1 MKTLRAIPMIFA
13 LVAFCATVQVAQAQG
28 EAESTESVQAA
39 QAQSGD
45 NRPATLGDIR
55 ALRAETQALGRELR
69 AEMTNMGQEL
79 RAQIQAIND
88 TLHMAFL
95 TMAGIFATVMVALV
109 GLLWKSRTGNLS
121 GSAAVFLIPVALA
134 AALTVGAAIAA
145 IV

>member
-1 MKTLRAIPMIFA
+1 MIFA
-13 LVAFCATVQVAQAQG
+13 LVAFCATVQAARAQG

-55 ALRAETQALGRELR
+55 SLR
-69 AEMTNMGQEL
+69 AEMHEMGREL

>member
-1 MKTLRAIPMIFA
+1 MIFA
-13 LVAFCATVQVAQAQG
+13 LVAFCATVQVARAQG

>member
-1 MKTLRAIPMIFA
+1 MIFA

-55 ALRAETQALGRELR
+55 SLR
-69 AEMTNMGQEL
+69 AEMHEMGREL

-109 GLLWKSRTGNLS
+109 GLLWKSRPGNLS

>member
-13 LVAFCATVQVAQAQG
+13 LVAFFATVQVARAQG

-55 ALRAETQALGRELR
+55 SLR
-69 AEMTNMGQEL
+69 AEMHEMGREL

-109 GLLWKSRTGNLS
+109 GLLWKSRPGNLS

>member
-1 MKTLRAIPMIFA
+1 MIFA
-13 LVAFCATVQVAQAQG
+13 LVAFCATVQVARAQG

-55 ALRAETQALGRELR
+55 SLR
-69 AEMTNMGQEL
+69 AEMHEMGREL

-109 GLLWKSRTGNLS
+109 GLLWKSRPGNLS

>member
-1 MKTLRAIPMIFA
+1 MIFA
-13 LVAFCATVQVAQAQG
+13 LVAFCATVQVARAQG

-55 ALRAETQALGRELR
+55 SLR
-69 AEMTNMGQEL
+69 AEMHEMGREL

>member
-1 MKTLRAIPMIFA
+1 MIFA
-13 LVAFCATVQVAQAQG
+13 LVAFCATVQVARAQG

-55 ALRAETQALGRELR
+55 SLRTEMHEMGR
-69 AEMTNMGQEL
+69 EL

-109 GLLWKSRTGNLS
+109 GLLWKSRPGNLS

>member
-13 LVAFCATVQVAQAQG
+13 LVAFCATVQVARAQG

-55 ALRAETQALGRELR
+55 SLR
-69 AEMTNMGQEL
+69 AEMHEMGREL

>member
-13 LVAFCATVQVAQAQG
+13 LVAFCATVQVARAQG

-55 ALRAETQALGRELR
+55 SLR
-69 AEMTNMGQEL
+69 AEMHEMGREL

-109 GLLWKSRTGNLS
+109 GLLWKSRPGNLS

>member
-55 ALRAETQALGRELR
+55 SLR
-69 AEMTNMGQEL
+69 AEMHEMGREL

-109 GLLWKSRTGNLS
+109 GLLWKSRPGNLS

>member
-1 MKTLRAIPMIFA
+1 MIFA
-13 LVAFCATVQVAQAQG
+13 LVAFCATVQAARAQG

-79 RAQIQAIND
+79 RTQIQAIND

-109 GLLWKSRTGNLS
+109 GLLWKSRPGNLS